1 MTNTWLL
8 ALSSTLLVSLV
19 SLLGIVVLWTSDAR
33 MRGALF
39 LFVSL
44 AAGALLGDA
53 FIHLLPE
60 AFAASTNPALTSVS
74 VLGGIVAFF
83 GLEKL
88 LRWRHQHRLD
98 PDLHVHP
105 VGPMNL
111 IADALHN
118 LIDGALIA
126 ASYLASP
133 AIGVATT
140 VAVILHEVPQ
150 EIGDFGVLLHAGFSK
165 GQAMGFNFFSASLAI
180 VGAAGTLLVGSQA
193 GEMITTTLVP
203 LTAGMFI
210 YVAGVDLL
218 PEMHKEDDPTRS
230 FLQLIML
237 GIGVAIMLSLLL
249 LE

>member
-1 MTNTWLL
+1 MTDPWLFAL
-8 ALSSTLLVSLV
+8 ASTVLVSLV
-19 SLLGIVVLWTSDAR
+19 SLLGIVVLWWSEAR
-33 MRGALF
+33 IQGALV

-60 AFAASTNPALTSVS
+60 AFAASTNSARTSVT
-74 VLGGIVAFF
+74 VLAGIVAFF

-88 LRWRHQHRLD
+88 LRWRHQHSLD
-98 PDLHVHP
+98 PSTHVHP

-111 IADALHN
+111 ISDALHN

-133 AIGVATT
+133 ALGIATT

-165 GQAMGFNFFSASLAI
+165 GQALSFNFFSASLAI
-180 VGAAGTLLVGSQA
+180 VGAVATLLVGSQA

-210 YVAGVDLL
+210 YIAGVDLL

-230 FLQLIML
+230 LLQLIMM
-237 GIGVAIMLSLLL
+237 GIGVAIMLLLAL